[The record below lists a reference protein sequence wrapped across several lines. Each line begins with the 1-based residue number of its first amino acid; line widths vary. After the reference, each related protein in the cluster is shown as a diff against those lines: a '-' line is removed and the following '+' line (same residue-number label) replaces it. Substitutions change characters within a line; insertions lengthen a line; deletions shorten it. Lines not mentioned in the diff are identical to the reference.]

1 MAMVN
6 AGLYFKNMVTDLL
19 KIFNFRKTPVFVRLG
34 KALTTEI
41 TDSLKFSILMI
52 HH

>member
-1 MAMVN
+1 MAMANV
-6 AGLYFKNMVTDLL
+6 GLYFKNIDLL
-19 KIFNFRKTPVFVRLG
+19 EIFNFRKTPVYVRLG